1 MPDQDLYLL
10 LSFDGACFI
19 PSIVCFNRT
28 VLQQDNKMP
37 MKTSSPSPRDRIHPS
52 IPGGHSIANAS
63 R

>member
-1 MPDQDLYLL
+1 MPDQDPYLL

-19 PSIVCFNRT
+19 PSTACFNRS

-37 MKTSSPSPRDRIHPS
+37 MKTSSLSPRDRIDPS
-52 IPGGHSIANAS
+52 ILVGHSIANVS